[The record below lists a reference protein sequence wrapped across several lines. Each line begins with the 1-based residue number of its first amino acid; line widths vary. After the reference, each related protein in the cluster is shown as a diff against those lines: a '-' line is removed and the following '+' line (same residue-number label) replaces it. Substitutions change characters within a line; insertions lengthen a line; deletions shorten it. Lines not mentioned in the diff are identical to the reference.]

1 MLSAFGEGCTVAVDR
16 SGYSAPV
23 PTESPLIAPCSST
36 WGDAGTQ
43 KKGDRLPLVAHAE
56 EQAALRRIIGLRE
69 QGRGA
74 RKIAA
79 ALNEQGANPR
89 SGKPWTPEN
98 VATILRRLER
108 WEAAGVDAL
117 AA

>member
-1 MLSAFGEGCTVAVDR
+1 M
-16 SGYSAPV
+16 
-23 PTESPLIAPCSST
+23 
-36 WGDAGTQ
+36 
-43 KKGDRLPLVAHAE
+43 
-56 EQAALRRIIGLRE
+56 LRE

-79 ALNEQGANPR
+79 ALNKQGTNPR
-89 SGKPWTPEN
+89 SGKPSTPEN